1 MSRYE
6 TSDRMLDVTRFEI
19 ALQELEAG
27 TLDPTERD
35 DLMALI
41 QRSPA
46 AQRTYLQYFEISA
59 MLTAESAIHA
69 EQGNLPKIVP
79 LHPHSGQV
87 KRALLAAAAV
97 LVFAAVVAA
106 LIKVSVPFEREYA
119 LTAAAETRWTVS
131 GKAQESYGQAPR
143 VRKGSTVKVE
153 SGTLKLRLDTGAMLV
168 LQGPAQVYFPEIT
181 RPVVRSGWF
190 WLDTGSSGE
199 KFEIATPDLRIRNL
213 GTRFGVR
220 VPMEGSAE
228 VHLIKGKLQVSS
240 EATPQEILNL
250 APDDSGLII
259 PSEGE
264 PTQVAFAR
272 DPFPEIAGLL
282 SAPANYSTTVRGQN
296 PAAYWRFDDSSKDLL
311 QNEVEGEPAGRA
323 RAGLPHAASGPGP
336 VDGFGGF
343 TPGNLAISLHGQ
355 KGDTQLS
362 LGAAPPRHHG
372 LLFQETFK
380 GNAPL
385 KGDAPLNKRIPG
397 VTIDGTSWVA
407 GHHFRENGWIS
418 PGTASATLA
427 FEPVAGVVYTLDGS
441 FRGFNS
447 PDGTSPWIGL
457 GFAGGQSTTTN
468 TGDRFVLGKV
478 IGRAWMLFRGRGS
491 NIENATHD
499 VGASH
504 TKVWENWSDGVGGDI
519 DMRIVLDTTR
529 GNGNWT
535 ATYFAKR
542 ADKDAYVKV
551 GQRHTLP
558 NESIRSVGIATSGDQ
573 FQARITAFSLR
584 AEALDQDLASRVRAD
599 GPARLNKSA
608 GSVSCWVRRESTS
621 GRGAFLWSAG
631 RNPADKF
638 MQVRLEADGRVGFFI
653 ENRRNDVLLTSEQP
667 IDEGRWHH
675 LTATWGPNTADLY
688 LDGQLIGWER
698 ETRELLQGNLP
709 DLRVGGD
716 PHEKYPAFFKGD
728 IDEFAIWDR
737 ALTPLEVEQQFKS
750 AKGRP

>member
-1 MSRYE
+1 MRGYE
-6 TSDRMLDVTRFEI
+6 TTDRKLDVTRFEM

-27 TLDPTERD
+27 TLDPAGRD

-41 QRSPA
+41 KRSPA
-46 AQRTYLQYFEISA
+46 AQRAYLQYFEISA
-59 MLTAESAIHA
+59 MLAAESATHA
-69 EQGNLPKIVP
+69 EQGNLPKLVP
-79 LHPHSGQV
+79 LHPFSGQA

-97 LVFAAVVAA
+97 LVFAAVVAVI
-106 LIKVSVPFEREYA
+106 IKAAVPSEREYA
-119 LTAAAETRWTVS
+119 VTAAADTRWTVS
-131 GKAQESYGQAPR
+131 GKAQESYGQAAS
-143 VRKGSTVKVE
+143 VREGSTVRVE
-153 SGTLKLRLDTGAMLV
+153 SGTLKLRLDTGAMMV
-168 LQGPAQVYFPEIT
+168 LQGPAQVSFPELT

-228 VHLIKGKLQVSS
+228 VHLIKGKLEVCS
-240 EATPQEILNL
+240 EATPEEILKL
-250 APDDSGLII
+250 APDEGGLII

-296 PAAYWRFDDSSKDLL
+296 PVAYWRFDDSSEDFL
-311 QNEVEGEPAGRA
+311 QNEVDGEPAGRT
-323 RAGLPHAASGPGP
+323 RAGLTSAASGPGP
-336 VDGFGGF
+336 ADGFGGF
-343 TPGNLAISLHGQ
+343 GLGNRAIGLRGQNGETP
-355 KGDTQLS
+355 LS
-362 LGAAPPRHHG
+362 LGAAPRHQG
-372 LLFQETFK
+372 VLFQETFM
-380 GNAPL
+380 A
-385 KGDAPLNKRIPG
+385 DASVKSSGPLNKRVPG
-397 VTIDGTSWVA
+397 VNISGTSWVA

-427 FEPVAGVVYTLDGS
+427 FEPVDGVVYTLDGS

-447 PDGTSPWIGL
+447 PDGSSPWVAL
-457 GFAGGQSTTTN
+457 GFAGGQSTTVN

-478 IGRAWMLFRGRGS
+478 IGRAWMLFRGKGS
-491 NIENATHD
+491 KLGNATHD

-504 TKVWENWSDGVGGDI
+504 PKEWENWSNGVGGDI
-519 DMRIVLDTTR
+519 DLRIVLDTTR
-529 GNGNWT
+529 SGNWT

-542 ADKDAYVKV
+542 TDMGAYVKV

-558 NESIRSVGIATSGDQ
+558 NESIRSVGIAVSGEQ
-573 FQARITAFSLR
+573 LQARITAFSLR
-584 AEALDQDLASRVRAD
+584 SEALDEDLAPRVRAS
-599 GPARLNKSA
+599 GPARLDKSA
-608 GSVSCWVRRESTS
+608 GSVSCWVRRGSGS
-621 GRGAFLWSAG
+621 GRGAVLWSAG
-631 RNPADKF
+631 RKPSDEF
-638 MQVRLEADGRVGFFI
+638 MRVRLESDGRVGFFI
-653 ENRRNDVLLTSEQP
+653 ENRRNDVLLTSEQS
-667 IDEGRWHH
+667 IDEGKWHH

-716 PHEKYPAFFKGD
+716 PHDKYPAFFKGD